1 MKEELLKVG
10 DLVKPDSP
18 VFQEFYDHN
27 YNSPG
32 LILKVENTFIGG
44 GHYRKSYKIR
54 WNDGKITN
62 EHTCFIKKVTI

>member
-1 MKEELLKVG
+1 MEKGLLEIG
-10 DLVKPDSP
+10 ELVKPDSP
-18 VFQEFYDHN
+18 TFQEFYDHH

-32 LILKVENTFIGG
+32 IILKVEKIHTGG

-62 EHTCFIKKVTI
+62 EHTCYIKKVTI